1 MLTVRTAG
9 VEDAAQIHQVVIAAF
24 AARPRLDPP
33 ADALSETPESLAMAL
48 AAHGG
53 VLALVD
59 GHPAGALILDPVGRT
74 LFLRRVAVS
83 PSAQGHGV
91 AAAMLFHVL
100 RTATADIDDVAVLAR
115 EELPSTV
122 AFWEHEGFVE
132 VGRRSPLIELRRSAR
147 AESAVAED
155 ADEMRGI
162 GKRIGRQLRAGDLL
176 ILTGELGAGKT
187 TITQGIAEGLG
198 VRGPVTSP
206 TFVLARVHPSLVGG
220 PPLVH
225 VDAYRLGSLDELD
238 DLDLDTDLDLAV
250 TIVEWGHGVAEGLS
264 ESRLD
269 VRITRAVADEVGE
282 TRRVDVTGTGPRWR
296 ERPPQI

>member
-9 VEDAAQIHQVVIAAF
+9 VDDADQIHEVVIAAF

-33 ADALSETPESLAMAL
+33 AEALSETPKSLRRAL
-48 AAHGG
+48 AEHGG

-59 GHPAGALILDPVGRT
+59 GRPAGGLILDLVGRT

-100 RTATADIDDVAVLAR
+100 RTSTADVDELAVLAR

-122 AFWEHEGFVE
+122 AFWQHEGFVE
-132 VGRRSPLIELRRSAR
+132 VARHSPLIELRRSAR
-147 AESAVAED
+147 ASSAVAED
-155 ADEMRGI
+155 AEEMRLI
-162 GKRIGRQLRAGDLL
+162 GERIGRQLRAGDLV

-187 TITQGIAEGLG
+187 TLTQGIAEGLG
-198 VRGPVTSP
+198 VRGPITSP
-206 TFVLARVHPSLVGG
+206 TFVLARVHPSLVDG

-225 VDAYRLGSLDELD
+225 VDAYRLSSLDELD
-238 DLDLDTDLDLAV
+238 DLDLDTEFEPAV
-250 TIVEWGHGVAEGLS
+250 TIVEWGHGLAERLS
-264 ESRLD
+264 ESHLD
-269 VRITRAVADEVGE
+269 VRITRAVADEIGE
-282 TRRVDVTGTGPRWR
+282 TRRVDVTCTGARWHDLTL
-296 ERPPQI
+296 